1 MSGRGHRITRGRPFK
16 WLARAS
22 PAEHSGDAQG
32 RRCSSRLALGP
43 AGGDIPRR
51 GQRDVR
57 EGAEVLAAV
66 SAPQRG
72 AEHVTG
78 GPPSSPPRPRRT
90 PGPAA
95 VLPLTLR
102 GKGAGDGGDGAAYF
116 PGTRDGAAGRRADRA
131 PSLPGPPRRTP
142 GPRTARSPRDPGS
155 PPPASLS
162 AMVAQPQPARG
173 APGAASEP
181 VQVPVRVLG
190 GARAGTEQPGS
201 GSTGLTRPPPQ
212 LELLPALLPGPPRAP
227 RPAPRPAPPAS
238 WGKKARRPAQPESPG
253 SSRPDPPRLAGPL
266 LSGARP

>member
-1 MSGRGHRITRGRPFK
+1 MSGQGHRITRCRPFK

-51 GQRDVR
+51 GQRGVR

-78 GPPSSPPRPRRT
+78 GPPSSSPRPRRT

-102 GKGAGDGGDGAAYF
+102 GKGAGEGGDGDAYF
-116 PGTRDGAAGRRADRA
+116 PGTRDGAAGRRC
-131 PSLPGPPRRTP
+131 LY
-142 GPRTARSPRDPGS
+142 
-155 PPPASLS
+155 
-162 AMVAQPQPARG
+162 
-173 APGAASEP
+173 
-181 VQVPVRVLG
+181 
-190 GARAGTEQPGS
+190 
-201 GSTGLTRPPPQ
+201 
-212 LELLPALLPGPPRAP
+212 ALI
-227 RPAPRPAPPAS
+227 
-238 WGKKARRPAQPESPG
+238 
-253 SSRPDPPRLAGPL
+253 DF
-266 LSGARP
+266 

>member
-16 WLARAS
+16 WPARAS
-22 PAEHSGDAQG
+22 PAEHSGDGPG

-43 AGGDIPRR
+43 AGSDIPQR
-51 GQRDVR
+51 GPRGVR
-57 EGAEVLAAV
+57 EGAAVLAAV

-78 GPPSSPPRPRRT
+78 GPPSSSPRPRRT

-102 GKGAGDGGDGAAYF
+102 GKGAGEGGHGAACF
-116 PGTRDGAAGRRADRA
+116 PATRDGAAGRRAERA

-142 GPRTARSPRDPGS
+142 GPRAARSPRDPGS

-162 AMVAQPQPARG
+162 AMVAQPPPARG

-212 LELLPALLPGPPRAP
+212 LELLPALLPGPPRAQ
-227 RPAPRPAPPAS
+227 RPAPP
-238 WGKKARRPAQPESPG
+238 RRPAGERRRG
-253 SSRPDPPRLAGPL
+253 VRPSQSARGPP
-266 LSGARP
+266 ARTRRA